1 MVHEGE
7 GEEEGVWCEP
17 QRVRSGVGSVA
28 TAQCSRHQLVS
39 HTVMVVMVSVA
50 AAPPLS
56 PSRCVGAS
64 ASGQIFTFGHGGYG
78 QLGHGDKKDVS
89 TPQLV
94 EALKG
99 EQVVG
104 ASAGSNHTAV
114 WTGG

>member
-1 MVHEGE
+1 M
-7 GEEEGVWCEP
+7 WCEP

-28 TAQCSRHQLVS
+28 TAWCSRHQLAS

-50 AAPPLS
+50 AAPPLP

-64 ASGQIFTFGHGGYG
+64 ASGQIFTFGRGGNG
-78 QLGHGDKKDVS
+78 RLGHGDEEDVS

-104 ASAGSNHTAV
+104 ASAGEQHTAV